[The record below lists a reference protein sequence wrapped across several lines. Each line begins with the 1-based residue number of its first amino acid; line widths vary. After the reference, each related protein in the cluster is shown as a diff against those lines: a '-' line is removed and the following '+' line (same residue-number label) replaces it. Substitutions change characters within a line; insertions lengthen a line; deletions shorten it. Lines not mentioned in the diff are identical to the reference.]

1 PFVLVHHHHAARLRD
16 GMRRRGFA
24 LRRGDTFPGLGP
36 QWLRIAAREPAMA
49 DALLAALAQELASI
63 NHDRHDTAARD
74 QESEDLA

>member
-1 PFVLVHHHHAARLRD
+1 
-16 GMRRRGFA
+16 
-24 LRRGDTFPGLGP
+24 
-36 QWLRIAAREPAMA
+36 MA